1 MDKKVSWIDTFRKTA
16 YSWLLGELP
25 PHEFPSVAIIPFEN
39 PDMYDA
45 SDSLSLLSEVKKVNS
60 FVIGKYQG
68 VSIALS
74 NPKFGAP
81 ATAMTLDVLSLTQVK
96 IIIGVGFC
104 GRLHKN
110 IKCGD
115 LIIPTSS
122 FIDEGT
128 SLQYEKNLSLS
139 HSNPKLV
146 EHIKKTCV
154 HLSIPHHLGPIF
166 STDGI
171 LREDEAKLNNFVK
184 KGALAVDMESSAAFT
199 VGKYFNKQVASIL
212 VGSDNPLEKENAE
225 YEKLQTGYSHAIRVA
240 LETLY
245 GLTLFQLE

>member
-1 MDKKVSWIDTFRKTA
+1 MDNKVSWTDTFRKTA
-16 YSWLLGELP
+16 YSWLLGEYP
-25 PHEFPSVAIIPFEN
+25 PHKFPPVAIIPFEN

-45 SDSLSLLSEVKKVNS
+45 ASSLSLLSEVKKANS
-60 FVIGKYQG
+60 FVFGKYQG

-81 ATAMTLDVLSLTQVK
+81 AVAMTLDVLSLTRVK
-96 IIIGVGFC
+96 TIIGVGFC

-128 SLQYEKNLSLS
+128 SSQYEKNLSSS

-146 EHIKKTCV
+146 EHIQKTCV

-171 LREDEAKLNNFVK
+171 LREDEAKLENFVQ
-184 KGALAVDMESSAAFT
+184 KGARAVDMESSVAFT
-199 VGKYFNKQVASIL
+199 VGNYFNRQVASIL
-212 VGSDNPLEKENAE
+212 VGSDNPLEKENAI
-225 YEKLQTGYSHAIRVA
+225 YEKLQKGYSQAIQVA
-240 LETLY
+240 LEVARTSK
-245 GLTLFQLE
+245 

>member
-1 MDKKVSWIDTFRKTA
+1 MDKKVSWTDTFRKTA
-16 YSWLLGELP
+16 YSWLLGEYP

-45 SDSLSLLSEVKKVNS
+45 TSTSSQLNNLKKINS
-60 FVIGKYQG
+60 FMFGTYHGIP
-68 VSIALS
+68 IALS

-81 ATAMTLDVLSLTQVK
+81 AVAMTLDVLSLTQVK

-104 GRLHKN
+104 GRLHKD

-115 LIIPTSS
+115 LIIPSS
-122 FIDEGT
+122 SYIDEGT
-128 SLQYEKNLSLS
+128 SSQYGNSTFIS
-139 HSNPKLV
+139 HSNSFLV
-146 EHIKKTCV
+146 NAIQKSCV
-154 HLSIPHHLGPIF
+154 RLSVPHHSGPIF

-171 LREDEAKLNNFVK
+171 LREDNAKLDKFVQ

-199 VGKYFNKQVASIL
+199 IGNYFNKQVASIL
-212 VGSDNPLEKENAE
+212 VGSDNPLEKENAV

-240 LETLY
+240 LETS
-245 GLTLFQLE
+245 LTL